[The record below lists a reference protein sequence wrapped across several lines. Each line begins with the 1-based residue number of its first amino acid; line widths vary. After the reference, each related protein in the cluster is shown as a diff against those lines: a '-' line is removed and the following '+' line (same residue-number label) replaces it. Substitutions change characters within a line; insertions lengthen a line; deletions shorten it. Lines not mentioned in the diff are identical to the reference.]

1 MSYDYDL
8 DSSADKVSVITKTR
22 RMDKKYG
29 KVITLDTKKRDS
41 FIPPTLL
48 EKLREDIP
56 KMKVITANDLAI
68 RNDIRVSTI
77 KKFLKD
83 LADEGLIDIVSSS
96 SRLKVF
102 SGTKV
107 KTKE

>member
-1 MSYDYDL
+1 MSANYDF
-8 DSSADKVSVITKTR
+8 DSGVDKVSVITKTK

-56 KMKVITANDLAI
+56 KMKVITANDIAI

-77 KKFLKD
+77 KKFLMD
-83 LADEGLIDIVSSS
+83 LASEGLIDIVSSS

-102 SGTKV
+102 SGNKV

>member
-29 KVITLDTKKRDS
+29 KVIHLDTKKRDS

-77 KKFLKD
+77 KKFLMD
-83 LADEGLIDIVSSS
+83 LANEGLIDIVSSS

-102 SGTKV
+102 TGNK
-107 KTKE
+107 KKIKE